1 MDFPAVQLLCLE
13 QKDHSLEDHT
23 RDFLDLA
30 CLTHFLD
37 RSLCFFFTSPA
48 WASSVRH
55 ACQRT
60 VPKRKIS
67 PLSWSGCWRT
77 IDLHSLSAPQRR
89 IYPAPLPNH
98 RPVQP
103 SSRCTELLPEPTAD
117 GEPAWAH
124 WTGPPL
130 SSERYGYGI
139 HGPSYGPC
147 MCGRSTWVFRP
158 PRASPKH
165 DGRS

>member
-67 PLSWSGCWRT
+67 PLSWSGCLRT
-77 IDLHSLSAPQRR
+77 IDLHSLSAPQMR

-98 RPVQP
+98 RPA
-103 SSRCTELLPEPTAD
+103 SRHPVARSYCLSPLQTESLPELIGRDLLSQANCTVWHPRP
-117 GEPAWAH
+117 ELWALH
-124 WTGPPL
+124 VWSLNMSL
-130 SSERYGYGI
+130 SASQSE
-139 HGPSYGPC
+139 S
-147 MCGRSTWVFRP
+147 
-158 PRASPKH
+158 
-165 DGRS
+165 